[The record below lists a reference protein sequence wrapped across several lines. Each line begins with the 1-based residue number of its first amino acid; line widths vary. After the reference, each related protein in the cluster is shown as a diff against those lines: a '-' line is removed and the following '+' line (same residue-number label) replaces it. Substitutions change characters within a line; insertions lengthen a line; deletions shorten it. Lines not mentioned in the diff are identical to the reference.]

1 MIKQQPDREQVPFW
15 FDPLCPWAWVT
26 SRWLLEVEQVRS
38 VSCSQLGRFLI
49 TRESY
54 RDVVPGGWHARLRS
68 LTSLKPWKTPRK
80 RDRKD
85 RESSYRSFSSVA
97 TLCHI

>member
-1 MIKQQPDREQVPFW
+1 VIKQQPDREQVPFW

-49 TRESY
+49 IRESY
-54 RDVVPGGWHARLRS
+54 RDVVPGGMARPAPIPNVS
-68 LTSLKPWKTPRK
+68 EAVEDTAET
-80 RDRKD
+80 
-85 RESSYRSFSSVA
+85 
-97 TLCHI
+97 